1 MRTREVVITIV
12 MIIVIIMN
20 YKKDRMTDWKT
31 ESHWLEEVTG
41 LVYMAKW
48 LYWKWQALHEKQF
61 KATLRSKYK
70 T

>member
-31 ESHWLEEVTG
+31 ESH
-41 LVYMAKW
+41 
-48 LYWKWQALHEKQF
+48 
-61 KATLRSKYK
+61 
-70 T
+70 